1 MLKMYKVD
9 LNCDLG
15 ESFGSYTIGRDA
27 DILPLITSA
36 NIACGMHAGDPVVMR
51 KTVRLALDAG
61 VALGAHPGLP
71 DLMGFGRR
79 RMDISP
85 EEAYALVLYQTGA
98 LAAFAAAEGARLQH
112 VKPHGAL
119 YNMAA
124 KDYLLAHA
132 IARAV
137 YDLDPELIL
146 FGLAGSESVRAA
158 QDVGLRVASEVFA
171 DRAYLPDGSLMPRSE
186 IGAVFTD
193 EKESLAQALSLVTG
207 GKVTAAGG
215 AQIAVQ
221 ADTICVHGDGI
232 KALAFTRKI
241 RAALEEHK
249 VTVCNFMQG

>member
-186 IGAVFTD
+186 KGAVITD
-193 EKESLAQALSLVTG
+193 ENKSLAQALSLVTE

>member
-193 EKESLAQALSLVTG
+193 EKESLAQALSLVTE

>member
-171 DRAYLPDGSLMPRSE
+171 DRAYLSDGSLMPRSE

-193 EKESLAQALSLVTG
+193 ENKSLAQALSLVTE

-249 VTVCNFMQG
+249 VTVCSFTQG